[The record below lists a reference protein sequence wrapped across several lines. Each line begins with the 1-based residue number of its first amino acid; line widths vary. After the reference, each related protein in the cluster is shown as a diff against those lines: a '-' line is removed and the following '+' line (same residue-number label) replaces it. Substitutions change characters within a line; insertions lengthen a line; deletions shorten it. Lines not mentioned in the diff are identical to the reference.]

1 MRTNSVAKWFPGLV
15 AVVLVGVAFGQPAQ
29 AEEKEKTS
37 KPKIA
42 VQQFTAKGVE
52 ATIASTLE
60 TSFCNELAEYG
71 DVLCSGDVKSIM
83 QYKQLEL
90 GVGACDNE
98 DACLAQMAEA
108 VQAEKVVTG
117 EVAKLGTLFI
127 INVTLVDP
135 QSKKVL
141 ARASEK
147 TEKVEDLLGKLAA
160 LAKKVS
166 GK

>member
-1 MRTNSVAKWFPGLV
+1 MRSMTKWMTGLV
-15 AVVLVGVAFGQPAQ
+15 VAAVAVLFVASPAR
-29 AEEKEKTS
+29 AEDKKA
-37 KPKIA
+37 KIA

-52 ATIASTLE
+52 ATVASTLE
-60 TSFCNELAEYG
+60 TSFCNELANYG
-71 DVLCSGDVKSIM
+71 DVLCSADVKSIM

-117 EVAKLGTLFI
+117 EVSKLGSLFI

-135 QSKKVL
+135 ASKKVL

-147 TEKVEDLLGKLAA
+147 TEKVEDLLEKLAG
-160 LAKKVS
+160 LAKKIA